1 MKYSWWSILDWNPYV
16 LNISDHT
23 VFHQWNISDL
33 ISSVVFSSI
42 LDPEGDDDDEIGP
55 KLDEAVQ
62 GDNSEGR
69 EPVKQEAPIK
79 KEPVLLTRDENLRS
93 HSTQREWDKGKESKK

>member
-1 MKYSWWSILDWNPYV
+1 MLKSLI
-16 LNISDHT
+16 I
-23 VFHQWNISDL
+23 FHQWIGSYFIISIL
-33 ISSVVFSSI
+33 SINI
-42 LDPEGDDDDEIGP
+42 LDPEGDGDDEIGP

-69 EPVKQEAPIK
+69 EPVKQEAPVR

-93 HSTQREWDKGKESKK
+93 HSTQREWDKGKESKRKKDLWIHCGIISLE